1 MKPSLSWRLAA
12 ATRVSRG
19 SGRLRMSGPRDRGRV
34 VGGRRR
40 RDQPRPGAGRVVAR
54 PGLLVRS
61 GQPALGSGDAAVG
74 VDGLAVDPAAGAGE
88 EGHDLGD
95 VAGDAQAP
103 ERVQARH
110 VLDGRLVLAIEEQ
123 RRGRR
128 AGSYAF
134 TVMSRPCSSFAR
146 TTLTAS
152 TAPLVAAYAV

>member
-1 MKPSLSWRLAA
+1 MKPAVSWRLAA
-12 ATRVSRG
+12 ATRVATG
-19 SGRLRMSGPRDRGRV
+19 SGRVGRSGPRDGGRV

-40 RDQPRPGAGRVVAR
+40 WDQPRPGRGRGV
-54 PGLLVRS
+54 PGPAPLVPS

-146 TTLTAS
+146 TTLT
-152 TAPLVAAYAV
+152 